1 MPTAADEYASG
12 LVYTPNLASA
22 CPRFMHATPWF
33 MYSPSREM
41 YAARKRCLEVLDIQL
56 QSLVSFFYSS
66 QSFSGSC
73 AATRGLFLSRHL
85 WNPPSVVM
93 SLGSNRNA
101 TQTL

>member
-1 MPTAADEYASG
+1 
-12 LVYTPNLASA
+12 
-22 CPRFMHATPWF
+22 MHAAPWF

-41 YAARKRCLEVLDIQL
+41 YAARKRRLEVLDIQL
-56 QSLVSFFYSS
+56 QSLVSSFYSS

-73 AATRGLFLSRHL
+73 AATRGLFLSRHS